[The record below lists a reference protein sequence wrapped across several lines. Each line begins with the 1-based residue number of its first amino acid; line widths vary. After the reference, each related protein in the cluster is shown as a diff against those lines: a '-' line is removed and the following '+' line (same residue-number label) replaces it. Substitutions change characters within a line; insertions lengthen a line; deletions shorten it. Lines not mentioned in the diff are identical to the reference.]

1 MKPITSIMVWFSQL
15 LLLCFVY
22 SMLCVL
28 MPDIYLYDIYTDNFG
43 FLTEA
48 QWYDRYI
55 FSLSVLSLLLTT
67 FLIWLIALYL
77 HKRKIH

>member
-1 MKPITSIMVWFSQL
+1 MKPTISIVVWLSQL
-15 LLLCFVY
+15 FLLCIVY

-28 MPDIYLYDIYTDNFG
+28 MPDIYLYDLYTDKFG

-67 FLIWLIALYL
+67 FLIWLIARYMN
-77 HKRKIH
+77 KRKLH

>member
-1 MKPITSIMVWFSQL
+1 MKPSTIVVIWIMEL
-15 LLLCFVY
+15 ALLCLIY
-22 SMLCVL
+22 SLMCIV
-28 MPDIYLYDIYTDNFG
+28 MPDIYLYDIYTDKFG

-67 FLIWLIALYL
+67 FLIWLIARYMN
-77 HKRKIH
+77 KRKLH

>member
-1 MKPITSIMVWFSQL
+1 
-15 LLLCFVY
+15 
-22 SMLCVL
+22 
-28 MPDIYLYDIYTDNFG
+28 MPDIYLYDIYTDKFG

-55 FSLSVLSLLLTT
+55 FSLSVLSLLVTT

>member
-28 MPDIYLYDIYTDNFG
+28 MPDIYLYDIYTDKFG

-55 FSLSVLSLLLTT
+55 FSLSVLSLLVTT
-67 FLIWLIALYL
+67 FLIWVIALYL

>member
-1 MKPITSIMVWFSQL
+1 MKPTISIVVWLSQL
-15 LLLCFVY
+15 FLLCIVY

-28 MPDIYLYDIYTDNFG
+28 MPDIYLYDLYTDKFG

-67 FLIWLIALYL
+67 FLIWLIAGYMN
-77 HKRKIH
+77 KRKLH